1 MSKFRL
7 MNSIPTSREEMERN
21 MFVLAEVIKDGRLRI
36 PSHLSHSVEGLAR
49 VRRLPNRR
57 IDLLS
62 ISEMARLQANMMAD
76 PDIFTGG
83 SPPHGERDTEP
94 K

>member
-1 MSKFRL
+1 

-21 MFVLAEVIKDGRLRI
+21 MFVLAEVIKDGRLGI
-36 PSHLSHSVEGLAR
+36 PSHLSHLVEELTR

-76 PDIFTGG
+76 PDMFTGV
-83 SPPHGERDTEP
+83 SPPHNEEDTEP

>member
-1 MSKFRL
+1 MTMFRQ
-7 MNSIPTSREEMERN
+7 MNSIPNSRNELERN
-21 MFVLAEVIKDGRLRI
+21 MFVLAEVIKDGRLHI
-36 PSHLSHSVEGLAR
+36 ASHLTNSTEELAR

-62 ISEMARLQANMMAD
+62 ISEMARLYANMMAS
-76 PDIFTGG
+76 PDVFTGG
-83 SPPHGERDTEP
+83 RSSHVEQDTEP

>member
-7 MNSIPTSREEMERN
+7 MNSIPTSREEMEHN
-21 MFVLAEVIKDGRLRI
+21 MFVLAEVINDGRLHI
-36 PSHLSHSVEGLAR
+36 ASHLRHSFEGLAR
-49 VRRLPNRR
+49 VRILPNRR

-62 ISEMARLQANMMAD
+62 ISEMARLHANMMAD

-83 SPPHGERDTEP
+83 SPPHEERDTEP